1 MPKDPIPITIRGITY
16 PSRAEAAKAL
26 GITREALRRAINADR
41 RAINAER
48 RAINADK
55 LETVGLNP
63 RGKNHGR
70 EVHFNG
76 KRYPSI
82 AAAAR
87 AVGVS
92 YPTMRER
99 LKK

>member
-1 MPKDPIPITIRGITY
+1 MPKDPIPITIRGVTY

-26 GITREALRRAINADR
+26 GITYEALRRAINA
-41 RAINAER
+41 N
-48 RAINADK
+48 K
-55 LETVGLNP
+55 LDTVGLNP

-70 EVHFNG
+70 EVYFNG

-87 AVGVS
+87 AAGVS

>member
-16 PSRAEAAKAL
+16 KSRSDAAKHL
-26 GITREALRRAINADR
+26 GITYEALRRAIKAN
-41 RAINAER
+41 
-48 RAINADK
+48 K

-70 EVHFNG
+70 SVRYNG

-82 AAAAR
+82 YAAAR
-87 AVGVS
+87 ATGVS
-92 YPTMRER
+92 YLTMRRR
-99 LKK
+99 LEQ

>member
-1 MPKDPIPITIRGITY
+1 MPKDPIPITIRGVTY

-26 GITREALRRAINADR
+26 GITYEALRRAINA
-41 RAINAER
+41 N
-48 RAINADK
+48 K
-55 LETVGLNP
+55 LDTVGLNP

-70 EVHFNG
+70 KVHFNG

-87 AVGVS
+87 ATGVH
-92 YPTMRER
+92 YETMRDYVR
-99 LKK
+99 K

>member
-1 MPKDPIPITIRGITY
+1 MPKDPIPITIRGVTY

-26 GITREALRRAINADR
+26 GITYEALRRAINA
-41 RAINAER
+41 N
-48 RAINADK
+48 K
-55 LETVGLNP
+55 LDTVGLNP

-70 EVHFNG
+70 EVRYNG

-87 AVGVS
+87 AAGVS

>member
-1 MPKDPIPITIRGITY
+1 MPRDPIPITIRGVTY

-26 GITREALRRAINADR
+26 GITYEALRRAINA
-41 RAINAER
+41 N
-48 RAINADK
+48 K
-55 LETVGLNP
+55 LDTVGLNP

-87 AVGVS
+87 AAGVS

-99 LKK
+99 LEK